1 MNIKTMIGLLVL
13 CLAVPALAMDTPPA
27 DPLQALQ
34 GKVEMEL
41 NSMDIDLAQ
50 LARDLTGQ
58 DLTAPENS
66 TTLFNLYNSHPSV
79 IDVVILDKEGTILMV
94 QPTKYQ
100 SSVGKNISGQEHFRQ
115 LQRMNNPVMSELFKT
130 VEDFHAVSLAYPIMA
145 SDNLETIGYLSLVF
159 QPQALVRRAVE
170 QAGIDTKTV
179 EIMAIQENGRIIY
192 DKDIMQVGNM
202 TFSAPMYKNF
212 PSVVELAK
220 RIVAED
226 KGTGTY
232 DFPPLGGKQAVK
244 KEAEWTTVGLYG
256 TEWRLVI
263 AREI

>member
-1 MNIKTMIGLLVL
+1 MKKSAIAYLLLILMLIPVS
-13 CLAVPALAMDTPPA
+13 AMSTPPSN
-27 DPLQALQ
+27 PLQALQ
-34 GKVEMEL
+34 AKVEMEL
-41 NSMDIDLAQ
+41 NSMDIDLSQ

-58 DLTAPENS
+58 ALAAPENN

-100 SSVGKNISGQEHFRQ
+100 SAVGRNISDQEHFRQ

-179 EIMAIQENGRIIY
+179 EIMALQENGRIIY

-202 TFSAPMYKNF
+202 TFSAPAYKDY
-212 PSVVELAK
+212 PSLLELAK
-220 RIVAED
+220 RIVNND
-226 KGTGTY
+226 SGTGTY
-232 DFPPLGGKQAVK
+232 DFPTLGGKQAVQ
-244 KEAEWTTVGLYG
+244 KEAAWTTVGLHG